1 MTIDSKNFAS
11 VSPAIRDEWMTV
23 WTESAEQLDEGVV
36 VHAVVD
42 DEGYQEGAPCRHE
55 MRAIDRQLPF
65 QAEIALSS
73 STSVGRDQRDEE
85 RAGFDLPANRRIPG
99 IPAPQLALVE
109 PHFDARVP

>member
-42 DEGYQEGAPCRHE
+42 DEGDATRCVVMFEGSG
-55 MRAIDRQLPF
+55 LG
-65 QAEIALSS
+65 EIRVALSRDDLAQS
-73 STSVGRDQRDEE
+73 RRDVYDMALSVALAQARF
-85 RAGFDLPANRRIPG
+85 ATGF
-99 IPAPQLALVE
+99 
-109 PHFDARVP
+109 